1 MSYAARIRLCA
12 LMCLLLRPGSAWADL
27 IMNGDFEAGAT
38 GWSFFTTANGTIGSP
53 SVVTF
58 DLVGAGASN
67 TLQFLVGQKSFAS
80 GSQQGGGIYQNF
92 GTSSGR
98 LAISAHLGAYNATIY
113 PNGAAGL
120 FTMMLDGVAVASWDF
135 GSIAVGATEWT
146 SLTYVAP
153 VVAGAHEIKF
163 LITRPF
169 LAGPPPFG
177 TPYQYVDNVN
187 AAIVPEPMS
196 ITLIG
201 AGVTAFG
208 VAKFRRRQCR
218 NRDRRRKRT
227 TANERKTI
235 RGCSSPTT

>member
-1 MSYAARIRLCA
+1 MSSAARLCLCA
-12 LMCLLLRPGSAWADL
+12 LMCLLLRPAFAWADL
-27 IMNGDFEAGAT
+27 ITNGDFEAGAT

-53 SVVTF
+53 SVVPF

-67 TLQFLVGQKSFAS
+67 TLQFLVGQKKFAA

-92 GTSSGR
+92 GTSSGW
-98 LAISAHLGAYNATIY
+98 LAISADIGAYNATIY

-135 GSIAVGATEWT
+135 GPIAVGATEWT

-153 VVAGAHEIKF
+153 VVAGTHEIMF

-177 TPYQYVDNVN
+177 TPYQYVDNVSV
-187 AAIVPEPMS
+187 AIVPEPLS

-208 VAKFRRRQCR
+208 VAKLRRRQRR
-218 NRDRRRKRT
+218 NRDRNVPQCLELKHWHRIT
-227 TANERKTI
+227 
-235 RGCSSPTT
+235 